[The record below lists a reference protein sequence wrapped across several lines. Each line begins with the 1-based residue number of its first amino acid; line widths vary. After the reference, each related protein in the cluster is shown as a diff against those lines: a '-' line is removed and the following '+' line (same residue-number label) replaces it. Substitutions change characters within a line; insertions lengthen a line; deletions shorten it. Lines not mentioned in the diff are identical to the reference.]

1 MIRDGTN
8 WKRLRQSYKDFCVQ
22 FEPTEMIT
30 LAINQDAS
38 LSKATKLLERFS
50 GRMDSWGIGTT
61 WSQTHFTQR
70 ANGIFFVEHVRS
82 NIHLH
87 GLVRFPYANR
97 CGRAWVAAEIWKKL
111 CPSGTFEVK
120 PAYYPVGAADYMT
133 KEMKW
138 HDFDGGQIIL
148 LADLMS
154 EKSRTPKPTKQR

>member
-1 MIRDGTN
+1 MGDGTD
-8 WKRLRQSYKDFCVQ
+8 WKRLRKSYKDFCVQ
-22 FEPTEMIT
+22 FEPTEMVS
-30 LAINQDAS
+30 LAINQSAS
-38 LSKATKLLERFS
+38 LCRAQTLLERFS

-97 CGRAWVAAEIWKKL
+97 CGRAWIAAEIWEGL
-111 CPSGTFEVK
+111 CPSGTIAMK
-120 PAYYPVGAADYMT
+120 PAYDPMGAADYMT

-138 HDFDGGQIIL
+138 HDYDDGQIIL

-154 EKSRTPKPTKQR
+154 EKSRTRKPTKQR

>member
-1 MIRDGTN
+1 MGNGTN
-8 WKRLRQSYKDFCVQ
+8 WKRLRQSYKDFCIQ
-22 FEPTEMIT
+22 FEPTEMVS
-30 LAINQDAS
+30 LAINQSAS
-38 LSKATKLLERFS
+38 LCRAKKLLERFS

-87 GLVRFPYANR
+87 GLVRFPYGNR
-97 CGRAWVAAEIWKKL
+97 CGRAWTAQVLWERL
-111 CPSGTFEVK
+111 CPSGTIAVK
-120 PAYYPVGAADYMT
+120 PAYDALGAADYMT

-138 HDFDGGQIIL
+138 HDYDDDQIIL

-154 EKSRTPKPTKQR
+154 EKSRILRPTKQR

>member
-1 MIRDGTN
+1 MVGNGTN

-22 FEPTEMIT
+22 FEQTEMVS
-30 LAINQDAS
+30 LAINQNVS
-38 LSKATKLLERFS
+38 ISKARTLLKSFS

-70 ANGIFFVEHVRS
+70 ASGIFFVEHVRS

-97 CGRAWVAAEIWKKL
+97 CGRAWIAAEIWEDL
-111 CPSGTFEVK
+111 CPSGTIATK
-120 PAYYPVGAADYMT
+120 PAYDPMGAADYMT

-138 HDFDGGQIIL
+138 HDYDDSQIIL
-148 LADLMS
+148 LSGLMS
-154 EKSRTPKPTKQR
+154 EKSLTRKPTKQR